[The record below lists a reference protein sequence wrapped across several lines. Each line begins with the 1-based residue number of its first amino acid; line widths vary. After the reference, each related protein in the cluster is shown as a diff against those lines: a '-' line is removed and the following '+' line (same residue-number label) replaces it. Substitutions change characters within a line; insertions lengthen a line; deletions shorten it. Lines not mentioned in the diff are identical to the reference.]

1 MIWGHPYVTIFFA
14 TMLIWEPFLPPLP
27 NCSFCVVPEFTL
39 FSVLKIYTLTY
50 TYILLATSQTSDLS
64 WVTVEKSPTEL
75 TKPID
80 N

>member
-14 TMLIWEPFLPPLP
+14 TMLIWGPFLTPLP
-27 NCSFCVVPEFTL
+27 NCSFCVTPEFTL

-50 TYILLATSQTSDLS
+50 IYILLATSQTSEQS

-75 TKPID
+75 TKPTG